1 MTDANGAK
9 SNFSDTSNGRR
20 LRRSA
25 RETAESRVSKM
36 GAADGKANQGK
47 PDKNKA
53 GAAGKPLRTSRRT
66 RRRRQRNRLPEQVL
80 GKLGNRTDRTA
91 SRTTSN
97 QLGSGKAPSSRRDAE
112 NKSMDKSSRKPGA
125 QSGTAGRA
133 NPLKVVPSN
142 RSSAPV
148 GLSTRRSARR
158 EAARGE
164 AGKSAGRVPL
174 SSSLVRRRSRRPKLP
189 KYLVYISWL
198 LIGGAGIAT
207 IFGTMLANRMSE
219 ATSIAQAESVLAAD
233 SGDEGPFPVALTQ
246 EIQSLKAEIEELP
259 GLYPGLKFKA
269 FYVDVDTGDY
279 VDVDGR
285 EAIAAASTIKLPLL
299 LAFFEE
305 VDKGNIDPNQTIA
318 MLKEQVAE
326 GSGDM
331 QLSPPGTQF
340 TALEVATQMIV
351 NSDNTATNM
360 MIALLG
366 GDEALN
372 ARFASYGLEETR
384 LSNPLPDIEGMN
396 TTSARDLVHSML
408 LVQGDTL
415 KTRSRDRVL
424 NILKRTE
431 NKRLLAAGLEEKGA
445 LTYNK
450 TGYIGKMLG
459 DVALVDLSNGKRYA
473 IAVMVERPSNDGR
486 ALELIHSIS
495 QRSFKHTDQAI
506 QPAVTP
512 LGNPDGNSPPG
523 ETAEGESVEGETAA
537 PNRSASDEAA
547 SESPAEATSEPSTI
561 TITQPED
568 ADSESAAPA
577 EEEAPV
583 VEEAPYPS
591 ANPEG

>member
-1 MTDANGAK
+1 MTDANGSK
-9 SNFSDTSNGRR
+9 NNFNRDNLNGRR

-25 RETAESRVSKM
+25 RATAESRVSKT
-36 GAADGKANQGK
+36 DSTESK
-47 PDKNKA
+47 PDRKKTDKSKPS
-53 GAAGKPLRTSRRT
+53 AAGSPLRTSRRT
-66 RRRRQRNRLPEQVL
+66 RRRRQLSRQPEQL
-80 GKLGNRTDRTA
+80 LNK
-91 SRTTSN
+91 
-97 QLGSGKAPSSRRDAE
+97 KPSSRRDAGV
-112 NKSMDKSSRKPGA
+112 KSGNQSGA
-125 QSGTAGRA
+125 QAGKTGRA
-133 NPLKVVPSN
+133 NPLKVVPSD
-142 RSSAPV
+142 RSSSPI
-148 GLSTRRSARR
+148 GLSNRRSVRR
-158 EAARGE
+158 EAAKGD
-164 AGKSAGRVPL
+164 AGKNAGRVPL

-207 IFGTMLANRMSE
+207 IFGTMLASRMSE
-219 ATSIAQAESVLAAD
+219 ATTTAQSASVLAAD
-233 SGDEGPFPVALTQ
+233 NGDDSQFPIALTQ
-246 EIQSLKAEIEELP
+246 EIQSLKAEIDELP
-259 GLYPGLKFKA
+259 GMYPGLKLKT

-279 VDVDGR
+279 VDLDGR

-305 VDKGNIDPNQTIA
+305 IDKGNIDPNQTVA
-318 MLKEQVAE
+318 MLKDQVAD

-366 GDEALN
+366 GNEVLN

-384 LSNPLPDIEGMN
+384 LNNPLPDVEGTN

-415 KTRSRDRVL
+415 ETRWRDRVL

-431 NKRLLAAGLEEKGA
+431 NKRLLASGLEEKGA

-450 TGYIGKMLG
+450 TGYISQMLG
-459 DVALVDLSNGKRYA
+459 DVALVDLSNGKRYVV
-473 IAVMVERPSNDGR
+473 AVMVERPANDGR
-486 ALELIHSIS
+486 ALELIHSVS
-495 QRSFKHTDQAI
+495 QRTFNYADQAI

-512 LGNPDGNSPPG
+512 LGNPDGNGS
-523 ETAEGESVEGETAA
+523 AGESAA
-537 PNRSASDEAA
+537 PNSAANEEAA
-547 SESPAEATSEPSTI
+547 GESSAEATDEPSTI
-561 TITQPED
+561 TITQPES
-568 ADSESAAPA
+568 ADDESVESTAPVA
-577 EEEAPV
+577 EEAPV

-591 ANPEG
+591 ANPEE